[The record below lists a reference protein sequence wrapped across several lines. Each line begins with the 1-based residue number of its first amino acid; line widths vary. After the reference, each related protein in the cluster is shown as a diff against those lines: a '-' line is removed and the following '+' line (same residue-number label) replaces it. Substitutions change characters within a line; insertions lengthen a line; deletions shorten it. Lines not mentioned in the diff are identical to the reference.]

1 MNFETLQANVLQWS
15 KHRQIIPN
23 STAQA
28 QFMKAV
34 SEMGELSDAIMKG
47 RKGEASDALGDVLVC
62 LINTAALLEIDLV
75 QALAGAW
82 DEIKDRKG
90 TMLPGGIFVK
100 EGDAPKA

>member
-15 KHRQIIPN
+15 KDRQIIPN

-62 LINTAALLEIDLV
+62 LINTAALLEIDLI

-82 DEIKDRKG
+82 YEIKDRKG
-90 TMLPGGIFVK
+90 YLTPEGIFVK
-100 EGDAPKA
+100 EV

>member
-1 MNFETLQANVLQWS
+1 
-15 KHRQIIPN
+15 
-23 STAQA
+23 
-28 QFMKAV
+28 
-34 SEMGELSDAIMKG
+34 MGELSDAIMKG